1 MKSIAPIST
10 AMAAA
15 RALASLLRL
24 KFDSLVYDRD
34 RPLGLLIVRMH
45 CLPVKIVEGEG
56 NKSQG
61 ENVENAKRY
70 YIKNLPLPSLDV
82 LPVDPFISISR
93 THVKL
98 KYQS

>member
-61 ENVENAKRY
+61 ENVDSRENAKRY
-70 YIKNLPLPSLDV
+70 YI
-82 LPVDPFISISR
+82 
-93 THVKL
+93 
-98 KYQS
+98 